1 MRLAPFACSAC
12 GSRYW
17 PDPDSS
23 CELCQPSYEPEDR
36 RRYCEVEAWEEW
48 NDTENMMREEETQT
62 ENENQ

>member
-23 CELCQPSYEPEDR
+23 CELCQPSTDDHEHR

-48 NDTENMMREEETQT
+48 NDTEAMMREEEQT
-62 ENENQ
+62 ENKNQ